1 MTATHAFEYTTG
13 SAAGLAA
20 VEPWQN
26 GQLVSA
32 GSTPENRETIA
43 ALLKDC
49 LEQNVFAI
57 EPACENAA
65 AIYRQ

>member
-32 GSTPENRETIA
+32 GGAPENRETIA

-49 LEQNVFAI
+49 REQNLCAI
-57 EPACENAA
+57 
-65 AIYRQ
+65 

>member
-13 SAAGLAA
+13 SAAGLVA

-43 ALLKDC
+43 SLLKDC

-57 EPACENAA
+57 
-65 AIYRQ
+65 